1 MTSAVLGALGV
12 TLMVVAY
19 MAVSL
24 PETPE
29 SAQTTV
35 VLDAEGNVL
44 GELFDTENRVDVPL
58 SEVAPVLRDAVLAAE
73 DKDFYRHG
81 GLSPIGMGRAIWSNL
96 RGKSLQGGSTITQQ
110 LVKNTYLSPER
121 SLTRKA
127 KEAILSIKL
136 ERQWSK
142 DEILERYLNTVY
154 FGRGAYGIEKA
165 AEIWFGVHAS
175 ELTLPQSALLAGL
188 IRSPES
194 ADPDR
199 DPEAAQRRRQIVLD
213 ALVRLGKISAEEAE
227 AAAAAPIESQP
238 RVDPDDLLQGSSAYF
253 VAQVRTWLVDRYGEG
268 VAFGGGLR
276 VQTTLRP
283 AMQAAAEKA
292 VFETLNEPDDPDAAL
307 VSVDERG
314 AILAMIGGK
323 DFRTSKV
330 NLAMGAR
337 GGGQGRQPGS
347 TFKPFVLAAAFEAGI
362 PISQRYPGPAKMTVD
377 VGGIEYPVENYGG
390 ESFGSID
397 LVDATAHSV
406 NTVYVQLV
414 ADVGPQA
421 VADIA
426 NKLGVTATLEPN
438 PSIALGAEEVSPV
451 DMAASYMTFGNRG
464 VRVDPFFVEK
474 VNDADGKVIYTADTR
489 GENAYPEQ
497 YADLMN
503 HVLQSVID
511 RGTGRAADIGRPAAG
526 KTGTTSDNTD
536 AWFVGYTP
544 KVSTAVWM
552 GYKDGTQRKMESVH
566 GRSVTGG
573 SFPAQI
579 WQRFMSAALE
589 GIDTGEF
596 TPPSKDLLNKKPE
609 RPERPEGDPEDT
621 TTTSSTTI
629 DPSSTTTTTDPDA
642 STTTTVVDGDETTTT
657 TDPDAE
663 PTSTTTTTT
672 TEPEPTTTTTAAQGG
687 TGGGG
692 GGGDSPP

>member
-1 MTSAVLGALGV
+1 VTSAILGALGL
-12 TLMVVAY
+12 TLLVIAY
-19 MAVSL
+19 AAVSL
-24 PETPE
+24 PEAPE

-58 SEVAPVLRDAVLAAE
+58 DEVAPVLRDAVLAAE
-73 DKDFYRHG
+73 DKDFYKHG
-81 GLSPIGMGRAIWSNL
+81 GLSPVGMARAIWSNV

-110 LVKNTYLSPER
+110 LVKNTFLSPER

-127 KEAILSIKL
+127 KEAILSVKL

-165 AEIWFGVHAS
+165 AEIWFGIHAS

-213 ALVRLGKISAEEAE
+213 ALVRLRKITPEEAE
-227 AAAAAPIESQP
+227 AAAAAPIEAQP
-238 RVDPDDLLQGSSAYF
+238 RVNPDDLLKGSTAYF
-253 VAQVRTWLVDRYGEG
+253 VAQVRSWLIDRYGER

-307 VSVDERG
+307 VSIDERG
-314 AILAMIGGK
+314 GILAMIGGK

-337 GGGQGRQPGS
+337 GGGGQGRQPGS

-362 PISQRYPGPAKMTVD
+362 PVSQRYAGPAKMTVD

-390 ESFGSID
+390 ESFGNID
-397 LVDATAHSV
+397 LIDATAHSV
-406 NTVYVQLV
+406 NTVSVQLV

-421 VADIA
+421 VADVA
-426 NKLGVTATLEPN
+426 NKLGVTAKLEPN
-438 PSIALGAEEVSPV
+438 PSIALGAEEVSPI
-451 DMAASYMTFGNRG
+451 DKASSYMTFGNRG
-464 VRVDPFFVEK
+464 VRVDPYFVEK
-474 VNDADGKVIYTADTR
+474 VSDSDGKVIYTADTR
-489 GENAYPEQ
+489 GENVYPEQ

-526 KTGTTSDNTD
+526 KTGTTSSNTD

-579 WQRFMSAALE
+579 WQKFMSVALE
-589 GIDTGEF
+589 GIDTGDF

-609 RPERPEGDPEDT
+609 GQEET
-621 TTTSSTTI
+621 TTTSSSSTTV

-642 STTTTVVDGDETTTT
+642 TTTTTTVDGEETTTT
-657 TDPDAE
+657 TDPGNE
-663 PTSTTTTTT
+663 TTTTTT
-672 TEPEPTTTTTAAQGG
+672 TEPPPETTTTTQQQ
-687 TGGGG
+687 GGGG
-692 GGGDSPP
+692 GGKGP

>member
-12 TLMVVAY
+12 ALVVFAY

-24 PETPE
+24 PEAPE

-58 SEVAPVLRDAVLAAE
+58 GEVAPVVRDAVLAAE
-73 DKDFYRHG
+73 DKDFYAHG
-81 GLSPIGMGRAIWSNL
+81 GLSPVGMGRAIWSNV

-175 ELTLPQSALLAGL
+175 ELTLPQASLLAGL

-213 ALVRLGKISAEEAE
+213 ALVRLRKITPEEAE
-227 AAAAAPIESQP
+227 VAAAAPIESQA
-238 RVDPDDLLQGSSAYF
+238 RVNPDDLLKGSSAYF
-253 VAQVRTWLVDRYGEG
+253 VAQVRSWLVERYGER

-276 VQTTLRP
+276 VHTTLRP

-292 VFETLNEPDDPDAAL
+292 VFETLDQPDDPDAAL
-307 VSVDERG
+307 VSIDERG
-314 AILAMIGGK
+314 GILAMIGGK
-323 DFRTSKV
+323 DFRQSKV

-362 PISQRYPGPAKMTVD
+362 PVSQRYPGPAEMTVD
-377 VGGIEYPVENYGG
+377 VGGIEYPVENYDS
-390 ESFGSID
+390 ESFGTID
-397 LVDATAHSV
+397 LIDATAHSV

-421 VADIA
+421 VADA
-426 NKLGVTATLEPN
+426 ATKLGVTAPLEPN
-438 PSIALGAEEVSPV
+438 PSIALGAEEVSPI

-464 VRVDPFFVEK
+464 TRVEPFFVEK
-474 VNDADGKVIYTADTR
+474 VSDADGKVIYTADTR
-489 GENAYPEQ
+489 GENVFPEQ

-503 HVLQSVID
+503 HVLGTVID

-526 KTGTTSDNTD
+526 KTGTTSSNTD

-579 WQRFMSAALE
+579 WQRFMSVALE
-589 GIDTGEF
+589 GVDTGEF

-609 RPERPEGDPEDT
+609 KQDEPDGEPSDQ

-629 DPSSTTTTTDPDA
+629 DPSSTTTTTDPNA
-642 STTTTVVDGDETTTT
+642 STTTSLVDGEETTTT
-657 TDPDAE
+657 TEPDGE
-663 PTSTTTTTT
+663 ETTTTT
-672 TEPEPTTTTTAAQGG
+672 TEAPPETTTTTAPQDGG
-687 TGGGG
+687 GAGGGG
-692 GGGDSPP
+692 GGGGP

>member
-1 MTSAVLGALGV
+1 MTSVVLGALGV

-24 PETPE
+24 PEAPE

-58 SEVAPVLRDAVLAAE
+58 DEVAPILRDAVLAAE
-73 DKDFYRHG
+73 DKDFYEHG
-81 GLSPIGMGRAIWSNL
+81 GLSPIGMGRAIWSNV

-121 SLTRKA
+121 SLTRKV

-199 DPEAAQRRRQIVLD
+199 DPEVAQRRRQIVLD
-213 ALVRLGKISAEEAE
+213 ALVRLRKITAEEAE
-227 AAAAAPIESQP
+227 AAAATPIESQP
-238 RVDPDDLLQGSSAYF
+238 RVNPDDLLQGSSAYF
-253 VAQVRTWLVDRYGEG
+253 VAQVRSWLVDRYGER

-283 AMQAAAEKA
+283 AMQAAAEMA
-292 VFETLNEPDDPDAAL
+292 VFGTLNEPDDPDAAL
-307 VSVDERG
+307 VSIDERG

-323 DFRTSKV
+323 DFRQSKV
-330 NLAMGAR
+330 NLAMGS
-337 GGGQGRQPGS
+337 GGGGRQPGS
-347 TFKPFVLAAAFEAGI
+347 TFKPFVLAAAFEDGI
-362 PISQRYPGPAKMTVD
+362 PVSQRYPGPAEMTVD

-390 ESFGSID
+390 ESFGNID
-397 LVDATAHSV
+397 LIDATAHSV

-414 ADVGPQA
+414 ADVGPQS

-426 NKLGVTATLEPN
+426 NRLGVTATLEPN
-438 PSIALGAEEVSPV
+438 PSIALGAEEVSPI

-464 VRVDPFFVEK
+464 MRVDPFLVEK
-474 VNDADGKVIYTADTR
+474 VSDADGKVIFTADTR
-489 GENAYPEQ
+489 SENVYPEQ

-503 HVLQSVID
+503 HVLQTVID

-526 KTGTTSDNTD
+526 KTGTTSSNTD

-552 GYKDGTQRKMESVH
+552 GYKDGTQRKMERVH
-566 GRSVTGG
+566 GRAVTGG

-579 WQRFMSAALE
+579 WQKFMSVALE

-596 TPPSKDLLNKKPE
+596 TPPSKDLLNQKPE
-609 RPERPEGDPEDT
+609 QPEGEPSDET
-621 TTTSSTTI
+621 TTTSSSSTTI

-642 STTTTVVDGDETTTT
+642 STTTTVVDGETTTT
-657 TDPDAE
+657 TDPDAQ
-663 PTSTTTTTT
+663 TTTTTT
-672 TEPEPTTTTTAAQGG
+672 APPPETTTTTQAQ
-687 TGGGG
+687 GGGG
-692 GGGDSPP
+692 GGGGGGGP